1 MSTTD
6 RERPPAELAPT
17 LDHVTELGDLTALA
31 ARPESLG
38 DVRQRAL
45 RALAS
50 VIPYDLAALYE
61 LQDDTLVV
69 RAAEGRLADARVRRH
84 SLQLGR
90 FPTLRQAL
98 ETRRPLRLNHHD
110 HIGEEGDPYDGLLNL
125 PPGHACMVVP
135 LFTGDR
141 ALGLI
146 TLDQSSCGPYTPE
159 MLEIAGVY
167 GQVLSLAMAYAEQAR
182 QLDRYRRQLREQNRL
197 LVAELGGDE
206 VAIRR
211 LNACP
216 SPAMSALVTLCRQVA
231 PSPLP
236 VLIQG
241 ETGVGKEVVARAIHA
256 WSDRASGPFVSLNCA
271 ALPEGLIESELFGH
285 VRGAYSGA
293 DRDRPGRFVTASGG
307 TLLLDELGD
316 MPPSAQARLLRVLQ
330 EGRFEPVGSDK
341 SVQVDVRVLAATHV
355 DLTRAV
361 AEGRFRAD
369 LYYRLAALPLTV
381 PPLRERPEDAL
392 SIADAFLAERGG
404 RRGASLTAEA
414 RAVIASAPWPG
425 NTRQLVNALER
436 ALLLAPG
443 RPITP
448 ADLGLGVI
456 VGPAAA
462 SCAPEAAA
470 PFATLEEAERQHVAA
485 ALRRTGGKV
494 YGDDGAATLLGMK
507 PSTLQS
513 LMQRL
518 GLKRESFV

>member
-6 RERPPAELAPT
+6 RVSPPAELAPT

-84 SLQLGR
+84 SLNLGR

-206 VAIRR
+206 IAIRR
-211 LNACP
+211 LTA
-216 SPAMSALVTLCRQVA
+216 
-231 PSPLP
+231 
-236 VLIQG
+236 
-241 ETGVGKEVVARAIHA
+241 TGVGKEVVARAIHA

-369 LYYRLAALPLTV
+369 LYYRLAALPLVV
-381 PPLRERPEDAL
+381 PPLRERPEDTL
-392 SIADAFLAERGG
+392 SITEAFLAERGG
-404 RRGASLTAEA
+404 RRGATLTAEA
-414 RAVIASAPWPG
+414 RAVLRAAPWPG

-448 ADLGLGVI
+448 ADLGLGPI
-456 VGPAAA
+456 LSPAAP
-462 SCAPEAAA
+462 SNAPEQDA
-470 PFATLEEAERQHVAA
+470 PFVSLEEAERQHVAA
-485 ALRRTGGKV
+485 ALRRTQGKV
-494 YGDDGAATLLGMK
+494 YGEDGAAALLGMK

-518 GLKRESFV
+518 GLRRETFV